1 MSKSLRLVKQ
11 ASMTQS
17 FQNYAKNALQGKP
30 TKLIGGL
37 TVNVYTGRHRL

>member
-37 TVNVYTGRHRL
+37 TVNVYSGRHRL